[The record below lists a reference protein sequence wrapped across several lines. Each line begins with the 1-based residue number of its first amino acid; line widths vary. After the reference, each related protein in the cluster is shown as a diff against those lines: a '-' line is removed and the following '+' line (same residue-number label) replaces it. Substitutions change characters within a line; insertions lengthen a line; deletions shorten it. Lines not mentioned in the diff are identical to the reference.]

1 MPKLCPKCGS
11 YDPSEDIT
19 PASRCP
25 VCGVIYDK
33 VARTVDGP
41 APASAAGEPPVP
53 QWVLPQSRFMAS
65 LGAVALLVVAIL
77 LGERGFVLVLD
88 HANLAFHEA
97 GHLFFGVLGNTPGL
111 YGGTLGQLVFPV
123 VVAVICWQRRDAAGF
138 ALAGVWFFENFLN
151 IARYMAD
158 ARVQLLPLVGGG
170 EHDWY
175 NIFSRWGVLDADT
188 GIAGFTQ
195 AIGWIGML
203 ACVIWLWRQ
212 RRALSAES

>member
-1 MPKLCPKCGS
+1 VYAKLQ
-11 YDPSEDIT
+11 
-19 PASRCP
+19 
-25 VCGVIYDK
+25 
-33 VARTVDGP
+33 DGP
-41 APASAAGEPPVP
+41 AAEVPALSAAEPGSGWGAPGDL
-53 QWVLPQSRFMAS
+53 QLWGS
-65 LGAVALLVVAIL
+65 LAAVAALFAVIL
-77 LGERGFVLVLD
+77 LDEDGFVLVLD

-97 GHLFFGVLGNTPGL
+97 GHIFFGILGRTPGL

-123 VVAVICWQRRDAAGF
+123 VVAAISWQRRDAVGF

-188 GIAGFTQ
+188 RIAGVTE
-195 AIGWIGML
+195 ALGWLGM
-203 ACVIWLWRQ
+203 VICATWLWRQ
-212 RRALSAES
+212 RRG